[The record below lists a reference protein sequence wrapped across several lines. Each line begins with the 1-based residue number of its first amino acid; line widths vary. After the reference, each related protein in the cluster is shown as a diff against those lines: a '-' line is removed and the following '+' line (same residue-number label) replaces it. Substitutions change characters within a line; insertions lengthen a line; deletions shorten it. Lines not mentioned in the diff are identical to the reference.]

1 MKTEIFSLRNIDEKY
16 GFCKIFIRLKIL
28 RFFINTAAH
37 LYVKVKSTRMT
48 RDQEDKADKFV
59 TFVPQII

>member
-1 MKTEIFSLRNIDEKY
+1 M
-16 GFCKIFIRLKIL
+16 
-28 RFFINTAAH
+28 AAH